1 MCDKIEDIK
10 NLFLKRI
17 INKVKV
23 GGFDID
29 GILRGKYISLDKF
42 FSAAEDGFGFCDVVF
57 GWDSSDVL
65 YDSPTVTGW
74 HTGYP
79 DALAKID
86 LSTLRLIPWEPNTAL
101 FLIDFHKTD
110 GSPLEVS
117 PRQLL
122 QKVIKKANEMGFQP
136 LMSSEYEYF
145 LFRETPHSLHEK
157 DFKNLTPLSPGMFGY
172 SILRASTA
180 SELMHKIIDGMREY
194 DVELEG
200 VHTETGPG
208 VYEAAIKYDTAL
220 RAADK
225 ASLFKTGVKEIVS
238 QMGVVA
244 TFMAKISPDLPGCGG
259 HLHQSLWDVERK
271 SNLFYDEADEQKMSD
286 IMKHYIA
293 GQVETMP
300 EFTIFSCPT
309 VNSYKRIAPGTLAW
323 APTNASWGVENR
335 TAGVRAIIGT
345 SPTST
350 RIEYRITGADAN
362 PYIAMAASLAAGLYG
377 IENEIDPGEPFN
389 RSAYDSSEDRFSP
402 TPRTLEG
409 AIELL
414 KGSNVARK
422 YLGDEFVEHFII
434 TREWEVQQFRKA
446 VTDWELQRYFEII

>member
-1 MCDKIEDIK
+1 MDIEDIK
-10 NLFLKRI
+10 NLFTERK

-23 GGFDID
+23 SGFDID

-42 FSAAEDGFGFCDVVF
+42 FSAAEGGFGFCDVVF

-65 YDSPTVTGW
+65 YDKSVITGW

-86 LSTLRLIPWEPNTAL
+86 LSTLRIVPWEPNTAL
-101 FLIDFHKTD
+101 FLVDFHKTD

-122 QKVIKKANEMGFQP
+122 RNVIKKANEMGFQP
-136 LMSSEYEYF
+136 FMSSEYEYF

-157 DFKNLTPLSPGMFGY
+157 GFKNLTPLAPGMFGY

-180 SELMHKIIDGMREY
+180 SELIHKVIDGMREY

-200 VHTETGPG
+200 FHTETGPG
-208 VYEAAIKYDTAL
+208 AYETAIKYDNAL

-225 ASLFKTGVKEIVS
+225 SALFKTGVKEIAAR
-238 QMGVVA
+238 MEIVA
-244 TFMAKISPDLPGCGG
+244 TFMAKISPNLSGCGG
-259 HLHQSLWDVERK
+259 HLHQSLWDMEEK
-271 SNLFYDEADEQKMSD
+271 TNLFYDEADERKMSK

-300 EFTIFSCPT
+300 EFAVFSCPT

-323 APTNASWGVENR
+323 APTNASWGIENR
-335 TAGVRAIIGT
+335 TTGVRAIVGQ
-345 SPTST
+345 SPKST
-350 RIEYRITGADAN
+350 RIEYRLTGADAN

-377 IENEIDPGEPFN
+377 IENEINPGEPFN
-389 RSAYDSSEDRFSP
+389 QNAYVTSAGKFRPMPRS
-402 TPRTLEG
+402 LEE

-414 KGSNVARK
+414 KQSNIARK
-422 YLGDEFVEHFII
+422 YLGDEFVAHFII
-434 TREWEVQQFRKA
+434 TREWEVRQFRKA

>member
-1 MCDKIEDIK
+1 MNIEYIK
-10 NLFLKRI
+10 SLFSEQK

-42 FSAAEDGFGFCDVVF
+42 YSATKDGFGFCDVVF

-65 YDSPTVTGW
+65 YDNSVVTGW

-86 LSTLRLIPWEPNTAL
+86 LSTFRIMPWEPNVAL
-101 FLIDFHKTD
+101 FLVDFFKTD

-122 QKVIKKANEMGFQP
+122 RNVVKKANDMGFQP
-136 LMSSEYEYF
+136 VMSSEYEYF
-145 LFRETPHSLHEK
+145 IFRETPHSIHEK

-172 SILRASTA
+172 SILRASAA
-180 SELMHKIIDGMREY
+180 SELIHKIIDDMLEY
-194 DVELEG
+194 DIELEG
-200 VHTETGPG
+200 FHTETGPG
-208 VYEAAIKYDTAL
+208 VYETAIKYDTAL

-225 ASLFKTGVKEIVS
+225 SSLFKTGVKEIAS
-238 QMGVVA
+238 RLEIVV
-244 TFMAKISPDLPGCGG
+244 TFMAKISSNLPGCSG
-259 HLHQSLWDVERK
+259 HLHQSLWDTEQK
-271 SNLFYDEADEQKMSD
+271 TNLFYDESDEWKMSK

-300 EFTIFSCPT
+300 EFAIFSCPT
-309 VNSYKRIAPGTLAW
+309 VNSYKRIAPDTLAW
-323 APTNASWGVENR
+323 APTNASWGMENR
-335 TAGVRAIIGT
+335 TVAVRAITGP
-345 SPTST
+345 SPKST
-350 RIEYRITGADAN
+350 RIEYRLTGSDAN

-377 IENEIDPGEPFN
+377 IENELDPGEPFN
-389 RSAYDSSEDRFSP
+389 QNAYATPQNRFKPMPRS
-402 TPRTLEG
+402 LEE

-414 KGSNVARK
+414 KQSKIARK

-434 TREWEVQQFRKA
+434 TRDWEVRQFRKA
-446 VTDWELQRYFEII
+446 VTDWELERYFEII

>member
-1 MCDKIEDIK
+1 MHIEK
-10 NLFLKRI
+10 VKSVFAKRK

-57 GWDSSDVL
+57 GWDSSDAL
-65 YDSPTVTGW
+65 YDKSVVTGW

-101 FLIDFHKTD
+101 FIIDFHKTD

-122 QKVIKKANEMGFQP
+122 KKVIKKANKMGFQP
-136 LMSSEYEYF
+136 LMSSEYEF
-145 LFRETPHSLHEK
+145 FFFRETPRSLHEK

-172 SILRASTA
+172 SILRASTV
-180 SELMHKIIDGMREY
+180 SELMHKIIDGMLEF

-208 VYEAAIKYDTAL
+208 VYETAIKYDTAL
-220 RAADK
+220 QAADK
-225 ASLFKTGVKEIVS
+225 SALFKTGVKEIAS
-238 QMGVVA
+238 RMELVA

-259 HLHQSLWDVERK
+259 HLHQSLWNMEKTTNR
-271 SNLFYDEADEQKMSD
+271 FYDKADEWKMSK

-293 GQVETMP
+293 GQIETMP
-300 EFTIFSCPT
+300 EFAIFNCPT

-335 TAGVRAIIGT
+335 TASVRAITGQ
-345 SPTST
+345 SPKST

-377 IENEIDPGEPFN
+377 IENEIAPGEPFN
-389 RSAYDSSEDRFSP
+389 QNTYTAPEGRFEPMPKS
-402 TPRTLEG
+402 LEE

-414 KGSNVARK
+414 KQSNIARK